1 MAPQQKLPTP
11 RTDPG
16 TNALPSTKE
25 QTSATRSGTPPP
37 SQLHPSSTP
46 LSHRTSG
53 SRPCISLPHPNAE
66 KERDYFVL
74 GTRDRFVGPMP
85 VDLFID
91 RFLPTEGT
99 TDIPPVAGLFDNVT
113 STKKAIMYMP
123 LITAIEKHLEGFKVE
138 DASVLSSTVQLGET
152 YLKPDIA
159 SCDED
164 SQRKDE
170 KRTGFSALG
179 MGAEFKKSALF
190 DPFDDAEGTPF
201 EDTIHEKST
210 RSQMTVYATAQ
221 FGKQFRHFIFSV
233 IILGQMAR
241 IVNWERAGATVTNA
255 FNYVQN
261 PEILVRFFHRFACL
275 SRKDRGWDT
284 SVTPIEKKP
293 PGISLDVA
301 LEIIMAARKALS
313 SSPASSLFWI
323 QVRAR
328 GDPNADKGPEFRY
341 YIGSRPCCPYSLDQR
356 STRVWKVYSVSTR
369 QVVFLKDT
377 WRIDANDIDP
387 EDVTYRKLH
396 EKNVRNIATVEAF
409 GDVGYSTV
417 TQSLTDEPWS
427 KVKEK
432 ITSYRLVLK
441 EVGLPL
447 THFLC
452 TRDLVNTMRDA
463 IIALSEALELAKI
476 LHRDISVGNIIII
489 LDESGKFKQGLLIDW
504 DLCKDIT
511 KSRARRRDRTG
522 TWQFMSAALLRDV
535 GKEHTIADDLESSL
549 HVLTWTMLRYVPH
562 SIQPLFIQKH
572 LQTVFDEYC
581 RYTGTGGGTKG
592 RALAANDYIPPRLEL
607 KQESPLLELLRTLVF
622 PYTSVYGQPQMAALE
637 FGEED
642 QAGPQQSV
650 PDFYQANIELTKSPK
665 WLLRNID
672 AALKANYWPGDDRS
686 SLLF

>member
-1 MAPQQKLPTP
+1 M
-11 RTDPG
+11 
-16 TNALPSTKE
+16 
-25 QTSATRSGTPPP
+25 
-37 SQLHPSSTP
+37 SS
-46 LSHRTSG
+46 SK
-53 SRPCISLPHPNAE
+53 PCSSLPDPKAE
-66 KERDYFVL
+66 EERDHFVL
-74 GTRDRFVGPMP
+74 ETRGRYVGPMP

-99 TDIPPVAGLFDNVT
+99 IDIPPVAGLFDNVT
-113 STKKAIMYMP
+113 STKEATMYTP
-123 LITAIEKHLEGFKVE
+123 FITAIEKHLEGFKVE
-138 DASVLSSTVQLGET
+138 DASVLSSTIQLGET
-152 YLKPDIA
+152 DLKPDVAIY
-159 SCDED
+159 DKD
-164 SQRKDE
+164 SRRKDE
-170 KRTGFSALG
+170 KRTDFSALE
-179 MGAEFKKSALF
+179 MWVEFKKSALF

-201 EDTIHEKST
+201 EKDTINGKST
-210 RSQMTVYATAQ
+210 RGQMTAYATAQ
-221 FGKQFRHFIFSV
+221 LGKQFRHFSFCV

-241 IVNWERAGATVTNA
+241 IVRWERAGATVTNA

-261 PEILVRFFHRFACL
+261 PEILVKFFRRFACL

-284 SVTPIEKKP
+284 SVAPIEKNP
-293 PGISLDVA
+293 PGISPDVVS
-301 LEIIMAARKALS
+301 EIIVAARKALR

-328 GDPNADKGPEFRY
+328 DDPDADEGPEFRY
-341 YIGSRPCCPYSLDQR
+341 YIGGRPRCPYSLIGR
-356 STRVWKVYSVSTR
+356 STRAWKVYCVSTR

-377 WRIDANDIDP
+377 WRIDADDIDP
-387 EDVTYRKLH
+387 EGVTYRKLH
-396 EKNVRNIATVEAF
+396 EKNVRNIATVEAS

-417 TQSLTDEPWS
+417 TQSLIDEPWS

-432 ITSYRLVLK
+432 ITGHIHYRLVLK
-441 EVGLPL
+441 EVGHPL

-622 PYTSVYGQPQMAALE
+622 PYTSVYGQPQKTAPG
-637 FGEED
+637 FGE
-642 QAGPQQSV
+642 ANRAAPQQSV
-650 PDFYQANIELTKSPK
+650 PDAYQENIEFTKSPK
-665 WLLRNID
+665 WFLRNID
-672 AALKANYWPGDDRS
+672 AALRANYWPGDDRS
-686 SLLF
+686 SSLFQRPRQLKREHSLPPPSFEDHIYKRFRFDTPQG